1 MPEVSPWR
9 TAPGDSERPSSLR
22 RIVLAF
28 AIGSL
33 LVAIPPSA
41 MAAGSVT
48 LSTPYPAVAV
58 PPGEKVS
65 FEINV
70 RTDVSDRVD
79 LSVDAVPEGWTAV
92 LRGEGFVVDSVQTQG
107 DDPVTITLDVTV
119 PDGATAG
126 SQRVTV
132 SARSGG
138 ARDTLNLDL
147 RIEETAAGQVT
158 MESDFPEL
166 QGAAGSTISYSVR
179 LTNDTA
185 EDLSFALQGSGPPG
199 WTVEATPSG
208 QAQAASVIVEA
219 GANST
224 INVSVDVPEGAP
236 AEAYPITVTAT
247 SDSRTV
253 EAQLAAIVTGSYSM
267 TFSTQ
272 NEVLSTRGGAG
283 STIEQNVTITNTGTS
298 PLENVAL
305 NATPPSGWT
314 VTFDPPA
321 VNVAPNATESA
332 VARIVPSGEAIA
344 GDYVVTFRASNDQ
357 ANEDF
362 ELRVTIETSL
372 LWGIVGIGL
381 IALVV
386 IGLGWVFRR
395 YGRR

>member
-1 MPEVSPWR
+1 
-9 TAPGDSERPSSLR
+9 LR

-65 FEINV
+65 FEVNV

>member
-1 MPEVSPWR
+1 MPEASPWR
-9 TAPGDSERPSSLR
+9 SAPGDSNRRSSLR
-22 RIVLAF
+22 RIVLAI

-79 LSVDAVPEGWTAV
+79 LTVDAVPEGWTAV

-138 ARDTLNLDL
+138 ARDTLDLDL
-147 RIEETAAGQVT
+147 RVEETAAGQVT

-185 EDLSFALQGSGPPG
+185 EDLTFALQASGPPG
-199 WTVEATPSG
+199 WTVEASPSG

-247 SDSRTV
+247 SESRTV
-253 EAQLAAIVTGSYSM
+253 EAQLAAIVTGSFEM
-267 TFSTQ
+267 DFTTQ
-272 NEVLSTRGGAG
+272 GEVLSARGTAG
-283 STIEQNVTITNTGTS
+283 SAIQQNIVLNNTGSS
-298 PLENVAL
+298 PLENVTL
-305 NATPPSGWT
+305 SATPPSGWE
-314 VTFDPPA
+314 VTFEPETLTVPA
-321 VNVAPNATESA
+321 GGQGTA
-332 VARIVPSGEAIA
+332 VARIVPSGDAIA
-344 GDYVVTFRASNDQ
+344 GDYVVRFRAGSDQ
-357 ANEDF
+357 ANDEF

-372 LWGIVGIGL
+372 LWGIVGAGL
-381 IALVV
+381 IVLVV
-386 IGLGWVFRR
+386 VGLGWVFRR